1 MLRWPPQK
9 GVAAMSIRRRL
20 GGLTVALALAFSS
33 APVGASGL
41 ADRVEELVLDN
52 GMRFLFVKRGEAPVF
67 HGMIRFNVGGVDEV
81 PGITGLAH
89 LFEHMAFKG
98 TPVIGT
104 TDYDGEQKVLEA
116 IDEVARA
123 HSRELG
129 KWGRGDEKRLEVLA
143 TQLEALQKLH
153 KKYVK
158 KDEFTQIY
166 NTAGGKG
173 LNATT
178 SKDFTT
184 YFLSLPENKL
194 ELWMLMESE
203 RLANPVMRE
212 FYLERDV
219 VREERKMRTENSPG
233 GALYEAFVTTAI
245 TAHPQRL
252 PTVGW
257 DSDIRTV
264 TKEQAHRFYDA
275 YYSPRNS
282 VAALVGNFDM
292 ETAKAM
298 ARRYFGRLENK
309 GAIRQVTTKEPA
321 QKGVRRVSVAYD
333 AEPDMIV
340 GWHKPTLPHP
350 DQYVF
355 DVLEDLLVTG
365 RSSRLIK
372 RLVKGRKAGGVWA
385 YQVPGERFDN
395 LFCISATPLAGHTLE
410 EMEQEIEA
418 ELDDLRENLVPA
430 RELEKVLN
438 MVEARHI
445 WSLKSNQGMA
455 SQLTRYQLLTGDWRG
470 LEAYVQELRKVTPER
485 IREVVRQY
493 LSPEGR
499 TIAHLVRRE
508 GKGD

>member
-1 MLRWPPQK
+1 MTT
-9 GVAAMSIRRRL
+9 RRRL
-20 GGLTVALALAFSS
+20 GGLHGALALALMLTSGPLE
-33 APVGASGL
+33 AAGL
-41 ADRVEELVLDN
+41 AERVEELVLDN

-67 HGMIRFNVGGVDEV
+67 QGMIRFNVGGVDEV

-104 TDYDGEQKVLEA
+104 TDFSGEQKVLEA
-116 IDEVARA
+116 IDEVARE
-123 HSRELG
+123 HSSELG
-129 KWGRGDEKRLEVLA
+129 KWGRGDPKRLEVLA

-264 TKEQAHRFYDA
+264 TKEHAQRFYDA
-275 YYSPRNS
+275 YYSPKNS
-282 VAALVGNFDM
+282 VAALVGNFDLAK
-292 ETAKAM
+292 AKAM
-298 ARRYFGRLENK
+298 AKRYFGRLVNK
-309 GAIRQVTTKEPA
+309 GEVRQVTTQEPP
-321 QKGVRRVSVAYD
+321 QKGERRTFVDYD

-365 RSSRLIK
+365 RSSRLFK
-372 RLVKGRKAGGVWA
+372 RLVKARKAGGVWA

-395 LFCISATPLAGHTLE
+395 LFCISATPLGGHSLE
-410 EMEQEIEA
+410 EMETEIEA
-418 ELDDLRENLVPA
+418 ELDRLREELVPA
-430 RELEKVLN
+430 KELEKVLN
-438 MVEARHI
+438 MVEARHV
-445 WSLKSNQGMA
+445 WSLKSNQGLA
-455 SQLTRYQLLTGDWRG
+455 SQLTRYQLLTGDWRD
-470 LEAYVQELRKVTPER
+470 LEAYVDELRKVTPER
-485 IREVVRQY
+485 IREIVRKY
-493 LSPEGR
+493 LRPEVR
-499 TIAHLVRRE
+499 TVAHLVRSE

>member
-1 MLRWPPQK
+1 MTN
-9 GVAAMSIRRRL
+9 RRRL
-20 GGLTVALALAFSS
+20 GGLRGALALA
-33 APVGASGL
+33 L
-41 ADRVEELVLDN
+41 LTLLVLEN
-52 GMRFLFVKRGEAPVF
+52 GMRFLFVQRGDAPVF

-104 TDYDGEQKVLEA
+104 KDFEAEQKVLTE
-116 IDEVARA
+116 IDEVARE

-129 KWGRGDEKRLEVLA
+129 KWRRGDPERLEELGSR
-143 TQLEALQKLH
+143 LKELQKKH
-153 KKYVK
+153 KELVT

-203 RLANPVMRE
+203 RLVN
-212 FYLERDV
+212 LERDV

-233 GALYEAFVTTAI
+233 GALYEAFINTAI
-245 TAHPQRL
+245 IAHPQRL

-264 TKEQAHRFYDA
+264 TKEQAQRFYDA

-282 VAALVGNFDM
+282 VAALVGNFDL
-292 ETAKAM
+292 EKAKAM
-298 ARRYFGRLENK
+298 AKRYFGRLVNK
-309 GAIRQVTTKEPA
+309 GEIRQVTTQEPP
-321 QKGVRRVSVAYD
+321 QKGVRRTFVTYD

-340 GWHKPTLPHP
+340 GWHKPTLPHE

-355 DVLEDLLVTG
+355 DVLEHLLITG
-365 RSSRLIK
+365 RSSRLFK
-372 RLVKGRKAGGVWA
+372 RLVKARKAGGVWA

-410 EMEQEIEA
+410 EMEQEVEA
-418 ELDDLRENLVPA
+418 ELDDLREQLVPA
-430 RELEKVLN
+430 KELEKVLN
-438 MVEARHI
+438 MVEAQHI
-445 WSLKSNQGMA
+445 WSLKSNRGLA
-455 SQLTRYQLLTGDWRG
+455 SELTRYQLLTGEWRD
-470 LEAYVQELRKVTPER
+470 LEGYVDELRKVTPER
-485 IREVVRQY
+485 IREVVRKY
-493 LSPEGR
+493 LRPEGR
-499 TIAHLVRRE
+499 TIAHLVRSE